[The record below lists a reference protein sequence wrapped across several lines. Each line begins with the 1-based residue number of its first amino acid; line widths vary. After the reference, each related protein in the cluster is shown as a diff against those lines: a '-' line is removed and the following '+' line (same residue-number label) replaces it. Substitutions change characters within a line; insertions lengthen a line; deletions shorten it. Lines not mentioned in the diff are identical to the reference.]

1 MTKENKSDGKLLNY
15 FKKSK
20 FKFFGSTMNFL
31 SSTYSLTLRAD
42 FCVGNH
48 SINNSTDY
56 ERTRRKQSL
65 ITWGCADIYKARKT
79 NMQFWMAPMVFLSS
93 YMRGKKKKWR
103 GNQNKNQTLF

>member
-31 SSTYSLTLRAD
+31 SSTYSLTLCAD

-48 SINNSTDY
+48 SINNPTDY
-56 ERTRRKQSL
+56 EVQ
-65 ITWGCADIYKARKT
+65 G
-79 NMQFWMAPMVFLSS
+79 
-93 YMRGKKKKWR
+93 
-103 GNQNKNQTLF
+103 GNNR